1 MKYNVLTY
9 LIGEGISNIFK
20 NKKQAATSFG
30 TMCVI
35 MIFFGICFILVG
47 NFNNF
52 IKQVEAEQGIQA
64 YITNDATD
72 EEVKTLGEEINAL
85 DGVNTI
91 EFVSKEEALQHMKD
105 RLGDKSYLL
114 DGYDQ
119 NNVFPSSYVVTLTDL
134 SKSSEVQSKIS
145 EMKNV
150 KKITSSDETI
160 DMLVRIAKGV
170 KIGSYVIIIA
180 LVGISV
186 FIISNTIKLT
196 VYARR
201 KEISI
206 MKYVGATNGFI
217 RWPFIVEGM
226 IIGIFASI
234 ISIVIVGVAYSFLAE
249 QLVNSQ
255 FMQVINMSLISFA
268 DMFNSII
275 FVYMLLG
282 IGIGALGSVISM
294 RKYLKV

>member
-1 MKYNVLTY
+1 MRYNALTY

-35 MIFFGICFILVG
+35 MIFFGICFMLVG
-47 NFNNF
+47 NFNSF

-72 EEVKTLGEEINAL
+72 DEVEELGEEIKAL

-91 EFVSKEEALQHMKD
+91 EYVSKEEALQHMKD

-134 SKSSEVQSKIS
+134 GKSSEVQAKIK
-145 EMKNV
+145 EMQNV

-170 KIGSYVIIIA
+170 KIGSYVIIAALIA
-180 LVGISV
+180 ISV

-206 MKYVGATNGFI
+206 MKYVGATNSFI

-226 IIGIFASI
+226 IIGILASL
-234 ISIVIVGVAYSFLAE
+234 ISIVIVGGAYSLLAE
-249 QLVNSQ
+249 QAVSSS
-255 FMQVINMSLISFA
+255 FMIKIGLSLLSFKDMIS
-268 DMFNSII
+268 SII
-275 FVYMLLG
+275 VVYMLLG

>member
-35 MIFFGICFILVG
+35 MIFFGICFMLVG
-47 NFNNF
+47 NFNSF

-72 EEVKTLGEEINAL
+72 DEVKELGEEIKAL

-91 EFVSKEEALQHMKD
+91 EYVSKEEALQHMKD

-134 SKSSEVQSKIS
+134 GKSSEVQAKIK
-145 EMKNV
+145 EMQNV

-170 KIGSYVIIIA
+170 KIGSYVIIAALIA
-180 LVGISV
+180 ISV

-206 MKYVGATNGFI
+206 MKYVGATDSFI
-217 RWPFIVEGM
+217 RWPFVIEGI
-226 IIGIFASI
+226 IIGIVAALLSILVLGIAYSLITNAAANSI
-234 ISIVIVGVAYSFLAE
+234 ISTMGIKLLSFTDMITLLVIV
-249 QLVNSQ
+249 
-255 FMQVINMSLISFA
+255 
-268 DMFNSII
+268 
-275 FVYMLLG
+275 YMVLG
-282 IGIGALGSVISM
+282 IGIGALGSSISM
-294 RKYLKV
+294 RKYLQV

>member
-1 MKYNVLTY
+1 MRYNVLTY

-35 MIFFGICFILVG
+35 MIFFGICFMLVG

-52 IKQVEAEQGIQA
+52 IKQVESEQGIQA

-72 EEVKTLGEEINAL
+72 DEIKTLGEEIKAL

-105 RLGDKSYLL
+105 RLGEKSYLL

-119 NNVFPSSYVVTLTDL
+119 NNVFPSSYVITLTDL
-134 SKSSEVQSKIS
+134 KKSSDVQAKIK
-145 EMKNV
+145 EMENV

-160 DMLVRIAKGV
+160 ETLVRIAKGV

-180 LVGISV
+180 LVAISV

-201 KEISI
+201 REISI
-206 MKYVGATNGFI
+206 MKYVGATNSFI
-217 RWPFIVEGM
+217 RWPFIVEGI
-226 IIGIFASI
+226 IIG
-234 ISIVIVGVAYSFLAE
+234 
-249 QLVNSQ
+249 
-255 FMQVINMSLISFA
+255 LISGAISLALVAGLYMVISQNVGFVGFLSNLGLRLL
-268 DMFNSII
+268 DFSEMFNLILII
-275 FVYMLLG
+275 YLLLG
-282 IGIGALGSVISM
+282 VGIGVLGSSLSM